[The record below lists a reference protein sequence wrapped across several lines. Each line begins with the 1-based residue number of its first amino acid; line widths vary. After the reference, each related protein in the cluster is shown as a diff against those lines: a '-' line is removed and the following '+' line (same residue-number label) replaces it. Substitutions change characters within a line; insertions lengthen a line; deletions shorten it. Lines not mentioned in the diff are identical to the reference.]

1 VIYVLDCSF
10 CASLLLPDEE
20 TEEYKKKIE
29 TISDSDEVVVPHLW
43 WYEISNTLKNQIR
56 RKRLEFNAA
65 IELIPDFSSLI
76 DATDF
81 VFGTEYSEKLLSL
94 AKDYNLSAY
103 DAAYLELV
111 LRKQAILGT
120 LDDDLQAA
128 AKLCGVTLL

>member
-1 VIYVLDCSF
+1 MIYVLDCSF

-20 TEEYKKKIE
+20 TDEYTKKFEAIG
-29 TISDSDEVVVPHLW
+29 DDDEVVVPHLW
-43 WYEISNTLKNQIR
+43 WYEISNTLKNQLR
-56 RKRLEFNAA
+56 RKRLEFNVA
-65 IELIPDFSSLI
+65 IALIPDFSSLI
-76 DATDF
+76 DTTDSA
-81 VFGTEYSEKLLSL
+81 FGTEYSEKLLSL
-94 AKDYNLSAY
+94 AKEYKLSAY